1 MPGENLG
8 KRSTAELVI
17 KCLLFT
23 ATVMPSILAGSIF
36 SSMEIMRWPEFLL
49 MFAGMFIAQLAGDY
63 LFYYFANSKSNQK
76 TYPGWKPFFADSWL
90 SGKRLL
96 FAGLV
101 CLAIDAVIGLYFVIN
116 TGWQVAL
123 FAFAGGTLIALL
135 TPVSFTGLREISAF
149 LGFGP
154 LAMSGMTLVMS
165 GKMFVPEVI
174 AASIPVGLWV
184 AIVAHFKS
192 AKVVSRDAKT
202 GTILMTTNKTIVV
215 SMVMLAYLAI
225 IVGVMLGYLPI
236 LGLLGLVSIIPMF
249 MAIHAMFSKTS
260 TETSYTKSVAMSI
273 VALVVGGLMMAAAY
287 LL

>member
-1 MPGENLG
+1 MSAENLE
-8 KRSTAELVI
+8 KRSTLELVI

-23 ATVMPSILAGSIF
+23 ATVIPSTLAGTIF
-36 SSMEIMRWPEFLL
+36 LSMGIMHWPEFLL

-63 LFYYFANSKSNQK
+63 LFYYFANSKPNQK
-76 TYPGWKPFFADSWL
+76 TYPGWKPFFADGWL
-90 SGKRLL
+90 SGKGLL

-101 CLAIDAVIGLYFVIN
+101 CLAIDAAIGLYFVIN

-123 FAFAGGTLIALL
+123 FAFAGGALIALL

-154 LAMSGMTLVMS
+154 LAMSGMMLVMS
-165 GKMFVPEVI
+165 GKMFVPEVV

-192 AKVVSRDAKT
+192 AKVVSRDAKK

-215 SMVMLAYLAI
+215 SMVMLAYLALV
-225 IVGVMLGYLPI
+225 VGVTLGYLPI
-236 LGLLGLVSIIPMF
+236 LGLLGLVSIIPIF
-249 MAIHAMFSKTS
+249 MAIHAMFSKNS
-260 TETSYTKSVAMSI
+260 TETSYTKSVTMSI
-273 VALVVGGLMMAAAY
+273 VALVVGVLLMAAAY